1 MPWVLP
7 YCVLS
12 ISSSFAWR
20 SHPLLQI
27 TSLLSMQPSDYLLFR
42 PFLRPIEPSQTV
54 LRVPA

>member
-27 TSLLSMQPSDYLLFR
+27 TSLLSMQPSDYLLFW
-42 PFLRPIEPSQTV
+42 PFLRPIEPS
-54 LRVPA
+54 